1 MAQPL
6 LSIDVFNYG
15 RMDVQKITGKNREA
29 LFVEVNQQEL
39 NQNIFVPVRNLFKYE
54 NHFFPKRFA
63 ILGDFKTGKTE
74 LGKYILHKI
83 TKHYA
88 NCINITINAQRLQF
102 TGLDEIN
109 DWIYGE
115 WYTSLSQ
122 VSNPEFQE
130 IYYRRSH
137 DFEKLHH
144 GPPAKFIDKI
154 YLICEIY
161 REFLREFP
169 DAKFVVGFDQANL
182 IENEKDF
189 TPFFQFWRNF
199 QGYWE
204 MDTYFSELPLFIFV
218 IGHKNWIDFAH
229 LQNSVGRGVFDKW
242 VQYTYWSNIDIEQM
256 YKKRLI
262 YAIED
267 DVPEEIQQKVM
278 DYFLCSG
285 IVDYFGRKLG
295 NSSTQEYLD
304 QFFGKYL
311 TEFLTDF
318 EANIK
323 KYKNFLDYCKRKTTQ
338 KKADDKYFYELER
351 VFMGTPALDFTPVF
365 QFLSEK
371 QERKWFGELF
381 SLIEIIYDKKT
392 IKFGSKDFRKHQNL
406 THEFIYDTFTNSPF
420 DGDFSPEY
428 TPALF
433 TNHKEDLILNETFKS
448 CLEAIEGGDRRG
460 PIHMLKR
467 FVKSK
472 RVNRVQFD
480 ESKSGAEMESLLS
493 KIKLNASAML
503 EIVNRW
509 GINSVVGV
517 VQSNQPI
524 NQTYL
529 TRFYKYKE
537 NSIEFIDLYRKKA
550 TNWPYFDKL
559 GRNLVESL
567 VENSF
572 PEEAIISK
580 HLDIEHLRN
589 LRTRAFQPT
598 ISNIELTQV
607 VSETIECFLTKM
619 QEFDAKKDELKIP
632 QIVEKPKI
640 ARNQVL
646 LVVDGPNSLG
656 QKYKDRINLKT
667 LVKYAQNLS
676 KNAELCYFYKLG
688 EGEKH
693 INPKKISTMGF
704 SLASSHKDI
713 DPLIK
718 EKIRQV
724 LNSKAPPTLIII
736 CTKDA
741 HFVNF
746 IKEIRSTYQV
756 SFVLA
761 VSSKQGLAHSLEM
774 IFEEG
779 DIKIFPEKTAR
790 QKVPPKQPEVSIAN
804 VNPAD
809 FIAAF
814 AENDINFFE
823 ELQPGMVLRG
833 IVTRVEKYGAFVDI
847 GLERPGL
854 VHITEISSRY
864 VENVSDYLPIGHST
878 KFVVVTVDIGRREF
892 ALSLKGVKEY
902 V

>member
-1 MAQPL
+1 MAQPP

-15 RMDVQKITGKNREA
+15 RMNVQKITNKNREA

-39 NQNIFVPVRNLFKYE
+39 NRNIFLPIRNLFKYE

-83 TKHYA
+83 NKHYT

-137 DFEKLHH
+137 DFEKRHH

-161 REFLREFP
+161 REFLRENP

-242 VQYTYWSNIDIEQM
+242 IKYIYWSNIDIEQM

-262 YAIED
+262 YAIEHE
-267 DVPEEIQQKVM
+267 VPEEIQQKVL

-285 IVDYFGRKLG
+285 IVDYFGRKLS

-311 TEFLTDF
+311 TDFLTDF

-338 KKADDKYFYELER
+338 KKSDDKYFYELER
-351 VFMGTPALDFTPVF
+351 VFMGTPALDYTPVF
-365 QFLSEK
+365 QFLSEN
-371 QERKWFGELF
+371 QERKWFEDLF
-381 SLIEIIYDKKT
+381 SLIEIVYDKKS
-392 IKFGSKDFRKHQNL
+392 IKFGSKDFQKHQNL
-406 THEFIYDTFTNSPF
+406 NYDFIYNTFTNSPF
-420 DGDFSPEY
+420 DGDFSPKY
-428 TPALF
+428 TPALL
-433 TNHKEDLILNETFKS
+433 TNHKDDLILNETFKS
-448 CLEAIEGGDRRG
+448 CLEAIEGRDRRG

-480 ESKSGAEMESLLS
+480 ESKNGAEMENLLN
-493 KIKLNASAML
+493 KIKINASAML

-537 NSIEFIDLYRKKA
+537 NSIEFIDLYKKKS

-559 GRNLVESL
+559 GRNLVESI
-567 VENSF
+567 VEKSF
-572 PEEAIISK
+572 PEDAIISK
-580 HLDIEHLRN
+580 HLDFEHLRN

-607 VSETIECFLTKM
+607 VAEIIECFLTKM
-619 QEFDAKKDELKIP
+619 QEFDTRKDELKIP
-632 QIVEKPKI
+632 QMIEKPKI
-640 ARNQVL
+640 VRNQVL

-656 QKYKDRINLKT
+656 QDYKDRINLKT
-667 LVKYAQNLS
+667 LIKYAQHLNN
-676 KNAELCYFYKLG
+676 NADLCYFYKLG
-688 EGEKH
+688 EKH
-693 INPKKISTMGF
+693 IKPDKISAMGF
-704 SLASSHKDI
+704 SLTPHHKDI
-713 DPLIK
+713 DHKIK
-718 EKIRQV
+718 EKIRRS
-724 LNSKAPPTLIII
+724 LNSKSPPTLIII
-736 CTKDA
+736 CTKDGDFA
-741 HFVNF
+741 DFIKNIRNTYQVNF
-746 IKEIRSTYQV
+746 I
-756 SFVLA
+756 LA

-774 IFEEG
+774 IFEEE
-779 DIKIFPEKTAR
+779 DIKFFPKKLPP
-790 QKVPPKQPEVSIAN
+790 QKYPPKQSIVSIAD
-804 VNPAD
+804 VNPVDYIKA
-809 FIAAF
+809 I
-814 AENDINFFE
+814 AENDIYSYDD
-823 ELQPGMVLRG
+823 LQPGMILKG
-833 IVTRVEKYGAFVDI
+833 IVTRVERYGAFIDI
-847 GLERPGL
+847 GLDRTGL
-854 VHITEISSRY
+854 VHISEISNRY
-864 VENVSDYLPIGHST
+864 VENVANYLPVGHST
-878 KFVVVTVDIGRREF
+878 QFVVLNVDIEKRKF
-892 ALSLKGVKEY
+892 TLSLKGVKEY